1 MSGKIGRLVR
11 SLVEAQ
17 EELNHQQKLQEEE
30 VVDVEEV
37 VVEPAWDLLAVLRGA
52 VALAEDDTIETT
64 VDTNGELSFIF
75 GGGGRGCQ
83 VLHKYSRLHHERC
96 IV

>member
-64 VDTNGELSFIF
+64 VDTSGELSFIF
-75 GGGGRGCQ
+75 GGGERGCQ
-83 VLHKYSRLHHERC
+83 VLHKHSRLHHERC

>member
-17 EELNHQQKLQEEE
+17 AELHHQQKLQEEE
-30 VVDVEEV
+30 VEEV

-64 VDTNGELSFIF
+64 VDTGELILFHF
-75 GGGGRGCQ
+75 WVGGRGCHCQ
-83 VLHKYSRLHHERC
+83 V
-96 IV
+96 

>member
-17 EELNHQQKLQEEE
+17 EELHHQQKLQEEE
-30 VVDVEEV
+30 VEVEEV

-52 VALAEDDTIETT
+52 VALAEDDIVETT
-64 VDTNGELSFIF
+64 IDAGELIFFGF
-75 GGGGRGCQ
+75 GGWGCL
-83 VLHKYSRLHHERC
+83 VLHQYSSHNRC

>member
-17 EELNHQQKLQEEE
+17 EELHHQQKLQEEE
-30 VVDVEEV
+30 VEVEEV

-52 VALAEDDTIETT
+52 VALAEDDTSETT
-64 VDTNGELSFIF
+64 VDTSGELTFFLVEGEGVAKCYTNTQGSTI
-75 GGGGRGCQ
+75 
-83 VLHKYSRLHHERC
+83 KRC

>member
-17 EELNHQQKLQEEE
+17 EELHHQQKLQEEE
-30 VVDVEEV
+30 VEVEEV

-52 VALAEDDTIETT
+52 VALAEDDTVETT
-64 VDTNGELSFIF
+64 IDAGELIF
-75 GGGGRGCQ
+75 L
-83 VLHKYSRLHHERC
+83 VLDDG
-96 IV
+96 VA

>member
-17 EELNHQQKLQEEE
+17 EELHHQQKQQEEE
-30 VVDVEEV
+30 VDVEEV

-52 VALAEDDTIETT
+52 VALAEEDTIETT
-64 VDTNGELSFIF
+64 DDTGEIILFLV
-75 GGGGRGCQ
+75 GWEGRGCQ
-83 VLHKYSRLHHERC
+83 TQP
-96 IV
+96 

>member
-17 EELNHQQKLQEEE
+17 EELHHQQKQQEEE
-30 VVDVEEV
+30 VDVEEV

-52 VALAEDDTIETT
+52 VALTEEDTIEST
-64 VDTNGELSFIF
+64 VDTGELILFLF
-75 GGGGRGCQ
+75 LVGKEGVVKC
-83 VLHKYSRLHHERC
+83 
-96 IV
+96 

>member
-17 EELNHQQKLQEEE
+17 EELHHQQKLQEEE
-30 VVDVEEV
+30 EEVEEV
-37 VVEPAWDLLAVLRGA
+37 VEPGWDLLAVLRGA
-52 VALAEDDTIETT
+52 VALAKEDT
-64 VDTNGELSFIF
+64 VDTTADTGELIF
-75 GGGGRGCQ
+75 FGLGGWGCP
-83 VLHKYSRLHHERC
+83 VLHRYSRPHHKIC